1 MASWVWIL
9 IVIAAVV
16 IIAVIAM
23 AARQRRTAALRQR
36 FGLEYDRAVQERQG
50 RRPAEAELRDREKQR
65 AQLDIR
71 PLPEELRARFAE
83 EWRNVQE
90 RFVDQ
95 PAEAVVAADRLVHS
109 VMEKRGYPM
118 GDFEAQADLRDRE
131 KQRAQLDIR
140 PLPEELRARFAE
152 EWREVQERFVD
163 QPAEAVVAADRLVHS
178 VMEKRGYPM
187 GDFEAQAD
195 LVSVDHPAVVENY
208 RAAHGIH
215 ERAQQQQ
222 ASTEDLREALLRY
235 RSLFDEL
242 LQPEDGQAAVTA
254 GRGPGNTADQAGAER
269 SGPDPDA
276 NGQGA
281 GGSPETSAEK
291 TEVTHD

>member
-9 IVIAAVV
+9 IVVAVLV
-16 IIAVIAM
+16 VVAVIAV

-36 FGLEYDRAVQERQG
+36 FGPEYDRAVQAREG

-65 AQLDIR
+65 AR
-71 PLPEELRARFAE
+71 
-83 EWRNVQE
+83 
-90 RFVDQ
+90 
-95 PAEAVVAADRLVHS
+95 
-109 VMEKRGYPM
+109 
-118 GDFEAQADLRDRE
+118 
-131 KQRAQLDIR
+131 LDIR

-208 RAAHGIH
+208 RFAHGIC
-215 ERAQQQQ
+215 ERARQQQ

-242 LQPEDGQAAVTA
+242 LQPEDGQAAGTA
-254 GRGPGNTADQAGAER
+254 GRRPGSIAGQR
-269 SGPDPDA
+269 STDRNGPDPDA
-276 NGQGA
+276 DGLDA
-281 GGSPETSAEK
+281 AGSPQASADQ
-291 TEVTHD
+291 TEVTHDRR